1 MGKYYYSIMWM
12 AIGII
17 SAIDIYWSIINQS
30 VLGELEENP
39 IGRYLINI
47 SDGDI
52 ALFMSV
58 KVAGTIIALG
68 VLVFLYHW
76 KQKYA
81 WPIIISLTV
90 AQFFLLSYLNTD
102 YIVKNETLKEHF
114 KWQSTSTNVKP
125 VSTSSK
131 KKSQ

>member
-1 MGKYYYSIMWM
+1 MGKYYYSIMWLT
-12 AIGII
+12 IGII
-17 SAIDIYWSIINQS
+17 SSIDIYWSIINQN

-39 IGRYLINI
+39 IGRYLIEI
-47 SDGDI
+47 SDGSV

-68 VLVFLYHW
+68 ALVFLYHW
-76 KQKYA
+76 KKKYA

-102 YIVKNETLKEHF
+102 YIVKNETLQEHF
-114 KWQSTSTNVKP
+114 KWQSTNTNAKP